1 MKILL
6 TEARAGDAHMV
17 GALLAVEG
25 HDIAFCHADRQQVRC
40 GGLTGAGCPLLADDI
55 DVVVDVRLQ
64 PGQVTQRE
72 FGAVCA
78 IQHGTPLVVAGAM
91 PAGSVI
97 AEFAVMACSPD
108 SAGAACAGIQDAARV

>member
-6 TEARAGDAHMV
+6 TEAHAGDAQMV
-17 GALLAVEG
+17 GGLLAVEG
-25 HDIAFCHADRQQVRC
+25 HHIAFCHADRHHVRC
-40 GGLTGAGCPLLADDI
+40 GGLTGAGCPLLAGDI

-72 FGAVCA
+72 FGALCA
-78 IQHGTPLVVAGAM
+78 IQRGTPLVVAGSM
-91 PAGSVI
+91 PAESMI
-97 AEFAVMACSPD
+97 AEFAVMACPPD